1 MMREAQ
7 RRLLSAVVAIVFT
20 SILGT
25 SISVMRP
32 VNHWSSTNQLP
43 PYWDSVSRMMI

>member
-7 RRLLSAVVAIVFT
+7 RRLLSAMVAIVFT

-25 SISVMRP
+25 SISIMRP
-32 VNHWSSTNQLP
+32 VSHWSSTNQQP
-43 PYWDSVSRMMI
+43 PYWDSIPRMMI